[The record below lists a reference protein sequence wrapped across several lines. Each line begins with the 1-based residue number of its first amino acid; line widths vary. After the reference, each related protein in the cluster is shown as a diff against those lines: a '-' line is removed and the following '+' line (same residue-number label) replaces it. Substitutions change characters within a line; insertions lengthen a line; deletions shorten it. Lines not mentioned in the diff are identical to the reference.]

1 MASNRYLC
9 DYDKRGMAS
18 CKGCKQRFDKGSL
31 RVAKVSP
38 SPFSED
44 GEVRVFLFIAILV
57 RYSRFL
63 DGFYIVFLM

>member
-1 MASNRYLC
+1 MTSNRYLC

-44 GEVRVFLFIAILV
+44 GEVFLFIAIFV
-57 RYSRFL
+57 NYSRFL